1 MTAREL
7 FVQELATRAQTLAVQ
22 APALALLRKSAQ
34 LEELPAGKLESFK
47 YTPIESLYDAALADP
62 EPPTVGADVPEVPLV
77 ADGNSFELPVS
88 GIDIDADAL
97 PPGLSAHSLA
107 EAVLDQEGLD
117 LQRLNAGLD
126 VVRYPLVHLNTS
138 LIQDGLVVRI
148 AAGRRV
154 TSTLELDLAST
165 ETATCSRVVIIL
177 EPGSEL
183 RLLEQHHQSVVANR
197 VLEIRL
203 GANSTLHHTR
213 WQGRSDCA
221 AWQLTSVVLE
231 DDARYRLD
239 AFTLGGAPH
248 RNDFHVRL
256 VGDRTDFTLT
266 GVQLSRDTD
275 KLDQQV
281 VVEHLGQHG
290 SSRQR
295 IHGIASGKSR
305 LSFNGR
311 IHIHPGA
318 QHTDAR
324 LTNRNLQLDSTAQV
338 NTKPELEIYADDVQ
352 CAHGATVGQLDL
364 DQLFYLRS
372 RGISEASA
380 RALLLQGFLADAL
393 PEGTLGEQIGRLLE
407 ATLGGAGA

>member
-7 FVQELATRAQTLAVQ
+7 FVEELATRAQTLAVQ
-22 APALALLRKSAQ
+22 APALDLLRKSAQ

-62 EPPTVGADVPEVPLV
+62 EPLAVERDLPEAPLAIADW
-77 ADGNSFELPVS
+77 DSFELPVS

-107 EAVLDQEGLD
+107 ESSLD

-126 VVRYPLVHLNTS
+126 LLRYPLVHLNTS
-138 LIQDGLVVRI
+138 LIRDGLVVRV
-148 AAGRRV
+148 AAGQRIA
-154 TSTLELDLAST
+154 STLQLDLAST

-203 GANSTLHHTR
+203 GAHSTLHHTR

-231 DDARYRLD
+231 DEARYGLD
-239 AFTLGGAPH
+239 IFSLGGAPH

-256 VGDRTDFTLT
+256 VGDGAEFELN
-266 GVQLSRDTD
+266 GVQLARHAD

-281 VVEHLGQHG
+281 VVEHLGLHG
-290 SSRQR
+290 RSRQK
-295 IHGIASGKSR
+295 IHGIAADKSR

-380 RALLLQGFLADAL
+380 RALLMQGFLADAL
-393 PEGTLGEQIGRLLE
+393 PEGALGEQIGRVLE
-407 ATLGGAGA
+407 AALGSAGP

>member
-1 MTAREL
+1 MTAREP
-7 FVQELATRAQTLAVQ
+7 FVEELATRAQTLAVQ
-22 APALALLRKSAQ
+22 APALALLRKSAR

-47 YTPIESLYDAALADP
+47 YTPIESLYDAALAYP
-62 EPPTVGADVPEVPLV
+62 EPRIVGTDVPEVPLV

-88 GIDIDADAL
+88 GIGIDADAL
-97 PPGLSAHSLA
+97 PPGLAAHSLA
-107 EAVLDQEGLD
+107 ESSLD
-117 LQRLNAGLD
+117 LQLLNAGLD

-154 TSTLELDLAST
+154 ASTLQLDLAST
-165 ETATCSRVVIIL
+165 ETATCSRVVIIM

-197 VLEIRL
+197 ILEIRL
-203 GANSTLHHTR
+203 GANAKLDHTR
-213 WQGRSDCA
+213 WQGRSACA

-311 IHIHPGA
+311 IHIHAGA

-324 LTNRNLQLDSTAQV
+324 LTNRILQLDSTAQV

-380 RALLLQGFLADAL
+380 RALLVQGFLADCL
-393 PEGTLGEQIGRLLE
+393 PEGTLGEQIGRVLE
-407 ATLGGAGA
+407 AALGGTGA